1 MSNKI
6 SIGWPTLDMAEQVDT
21 CGGFAVRQNN
31 AMPTAQDLGAFTGGS
46 PGLYLADDVFGNTIL
61 CADIEEGKAAPVIV
75 DSNNV
80 AHYPKPW
87 ILVPVVTNEYVGG
100 HPPYVPKPPTK

>member
-6 SIGWPTLDMAEQVDT
+6 SIGWPTLDMSDLVDT
-21 CGGFAVRQNN
+21 CGGFLVRQNN
-31 AMPTAQDLGAFTGGS
+31 AMPTAMGMTDFHGMYIATDMFNN
-46 PGLYLADDVFGNTIL
+46 AIL